1 VRAEEFQTRTHEV
14 SARRVVARTQT
25 LFFVILFGC
34 VFVSHSR
41 VAQRDGIS
49 FYAINARTVALVFA
63 GYLVAAAGLW
73 RLSQIMRAA
82 NEERLVWWGLRVV
95 AIVLVVLLATPF
107 NKGIFFNWAHMTAGV
122 IGALAQLALGW
133 RLSLRSR
140 EVRAWGAMA
149 VILSGGVLAAFSLP
163 DWQFSALL
171 EGEITLEIGFAWC
184 IWEWTKLLAK
194 DSEPRTLER
203 VRDRESPLR
212 RGPSTR

>member
-1 VRAEEFQTRTHEV
+1 MRAEEIQTRTHEV

-34 VFVSHSR
+34 VLVSHSR
-41 VAQRDGIS
+41 VAQREGIS
-49 FYAINARTVALVFA
+49 FYAINARTVALAFA

-73 RLSQIMRAA
+73 RYSQIVRAA
-82 NEERLVWWGLRVV
+82 HEERLVWWGLRVV

-107 NKGIFFNWAHMTAGV
+107 NKGTFLNWAHMTAGV

-140 EVRAWGAMA
+140 EVKAWGAMA
-149 VILSGGVLAAFSLP
+149 VMLSGGVLAAFSLP

-171 EGEITLEIGFAWC
+171 EGEIILEIGFAWC
-184 IWEWTKLLAK
+184 MWEWTRQLAE
-194 DSEPRTLER
+194 DPAPRTLR
-203 VRDRESPLR
+203 RLRDRESPLR